1 MMCNRPNYRLLLWAL
16 GCAIFALVNSVQAQ
30 SVILHLRTGDRIA
43 GTIVSETTNSLTISN
58 LWIKELAVPLAQIE
72 RREAILTNA
81 PATATTNAISST
93 AATSTTTNQP
103 SVTTP
108 GTNAVVVA
116 KSGSVI
122 TTNTPPA
129 PLKPSWWKRWKG
141 DASIGTDL
149 IYGARDT
156 ELLRGHLA
164 LTYSQPYQS
173 DPKKFFRNVLT
184 YDAEYGQTDHV
195 LSANRMDGSSKTDF
209 DLTKRV
215 YVYNLARAGYDEV
228 RKIDFGYEVGPGAGY
243 HLFTLTNFVMNVE
256 LGGNYQAQYF
266 ADRTT
271 SKNFYLRLAE
281 DFNWKINKQM
291 SLVEK
296 LEFFPQVNNIDQYR
310 ARFETTFS
318 QSLFANFSLNLTLLN
333 LYDTHPAS
341 GVSRNEVQIRSSIGV
356 KF

>member
-1 MMCNRPNYRLLLWAL
+1 MCNCPNPRLLLWAV

-43 GTIVSETTNSLTISN
+43 GTIISETTNSLTISN
-58 LWIKELAVPLAQIE
+58 VWIKELSVPLAQIE
-72 RREAILTNA
+72 KREVQPAPSVQPAQTNVTTAIV
-81 PATATTNAISST
+81 
-93 AATSTTTNQP
+93 STTT
-103 SVTTP
+103 TTNKP
-108 GTNAVVVA
+108 AATPPLTNAVVAA
-116 KSGSVI
+116 KSAPLI
-122 TTNTPPA
+122 TTPTPTPA
-129 PLKPSWWKRWKG
+129 PKPSWWKRWKG
-141 DASIGTDL
+141 EASVGSDL

-164 LTYSQPYQS
+164 LTYSQPYQR

-184 YDAEYGQTDHV
+184 YDAEYGQTDGV

-209 DLTKRV
+209 DVTKRV
-215 YVYNLARAGYDEV
+215 YIYNLTRAGYDEV
-228 RKIDFGYEVGPGAGY
+228 RKIDFSYEVGPGAGY
-243 HLFTLTNFVMNVE
+243 HLFTFTNFVMNVE

-266 ADRTT
+266 TDHTK
-271 SKNFYLRLAE
+271 SENFYLRLAE

-291 SLVEK
+291 TLIEK
-296 LEFFPQVNNIDQYR
+296 FEFFPQVNNIDQYR
-310 ARFETTFS
+310 ARFEATFS
-318 QSLFANFSLNLTLLN
+318 QALFYNFSLNFTLLD